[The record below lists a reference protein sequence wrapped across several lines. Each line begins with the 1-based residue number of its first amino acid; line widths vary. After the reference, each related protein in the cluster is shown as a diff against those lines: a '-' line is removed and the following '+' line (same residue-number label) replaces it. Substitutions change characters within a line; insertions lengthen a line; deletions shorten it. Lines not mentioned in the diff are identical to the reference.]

1 MATITAKLLVAY
13 PYREDTL
20 PASTDPKHASSS
32 LDPPRSNFL
41 ELRNDESRRIHSPRT
56 AINSTR
62 VKPPSSVLPSSSI
75 RRENQKYTFLPL
87 FSHAHFA
94 AGTVPVYR
102 LFFGHARR

>member
-1 MATITAKLLVAY
+1 
-13 PYREDTL
+13 
-20 PASTDPKHASSS
+20 
-32 LDPPRSNFL
+32 
-41 ELRNDESRRIHSPRT
+41 
-56 AINSTR
+56 
-62 VKPPSSVLPSSSI
+62 VLPSSSI